1 MNFKTITAAF
11 GAIAALSACQMNGI
25 LDQNEPLIPAETRA
39 ALADSCGAD
48 DLAFMTGMRV
58 GEVEFD
64 ARERPVRIVGP
75 NSAVTTDLRP
85 ERLNVKIDSSE
96 RITGFSCG

>member
-1 MNFKTITAAF
+1 MKFKTITAAF
-11 GAIAALSACQMNGI
+11 GTIAVLSACQMNDI
-25 LDQNEPLIPAETRA
+25 LDQNEPLIPAQTRA
-39 ALADSCGAD
+39 ALADSCGAG

-85 ERLNVKIDSSE
+85 ERLNVKIDGAD

>member
-1 MNFKTITAAF
+1 MKFTTITAAF
-11 GAIAALSACQMNGI
+11 GAIAVLSACQMNGL
-25 LDQNEPLIPAETRA
+25 LDQSEPLIPEATRA
-39 ALADSCGAD
+39 ALEESCGAS

-64 ARERPVRIVGP
+64 ARDRPVRIVGP

-85 ERLNVKIDSSE
+85 ERLNVKIDSSD